1 MIMDT
6 SLAPI
11 EDPMLVIHQQIMWD
25 RLIAV
30 VEEQAQTLI
39 RIGFSTSTREAGDV
53 SAGVFDT
60 AGRMLAQAITGTPG
74 HVNSMARAV
83 VHFLAAFP
91 ATTMQPGDIFITND
105 PWKGTGH
112 LHDFTVVTPV
122 FRGDRLVALFAS
134 TCHVIDIGGRGMG
147 PDARQVFEEGLYV
160 PIMRFASAS
169 GVNETLIEIVKAN
182 VREPVQVVGDIYSL
196 AGCNDVGS
204 RQLLAMM
211 DEFGIDSLDRLGEHI
226 LERSRS
232 ATLEAIRK
240 LPKGAFRN
248 TMRVDGY
255 DKPLDLVATMTIGD
269 DGIDVDFS
277 GTSPPSS
284 FGINVPFCYTEAYAS
299 FGVKCIIAPKVPNNE
314 GSLALLRMHVPENCI
329 LNALH
334 PFPVATRHVV
344 GQMLPDLVIGCLNQV
359 LDDQVPAEGTSCLW
373 NLFAFGGSSQID
385 ADSAEMMKARVFN
398 VMSFH
403 SGGTG
408 ARPGKDGLS
417 ATAFPSGVRNV
428 PVEVTEAMS
437 PLLIR
442 RKEYR
447 IDSGGA
453 GRYRGG
459 LGQVMEVVTLDDA
472 AFAISA
478 NYDRVVY
485 PPRGRNGGKDGKPG
499 VLSLGS
505 GAMLKSKGQQ
515 TIPKTEAVIIE
526 MPGGGG
532 LGDPFERDPMKV
544 AEDVDL
550 GLVSRQ
556 AAERD
561 YGVMLRDDHTVDHD
575 ATAARRRRHA

>member
-91 ATTMQPGDIFITND
+91 AITMQPGDIFITND

-204 RQLLAMM
+204 RQLLTMM

-240 LPKGAFRN
+240 LPKGTFRN

-314 GSLALLRMHVPENCI
+314 GSLTLLRMHAPENCI

-344 GQMLPDLVIGCLNQV
+344 GQMLPDLVIGCLNQA

-561 YGVMLRDDHTVDHD
+561 YGVMLRDDHTVDYD